1 MDLPYKKI
9 TVEKEAARRRFLRI
23 CERCFPAWTET
34 LTSQELVE
42 LTTYFLRE
50 MPYEICWLERT
61 DGLKMGGGYPA
72 GAFVSEPA
80 IDPHSSP

>member
-1 MDLPYKKI
+1 MKRRPRGRAPADL
-9 TVEKEAARRRFLRI
+9 R
-23 CERCFPAWTET
+23 RCFPAWTET

-61 DGLKMGGGYPA
+61 DGLKMGGGYP
-72 GAFVSEPA
+72 GQQLVSEPA